1 MDMFHREIED
11 DILNNNQTAEL
22 NSKNDVESFFL
33 LSHELIDLNVN
44 SNFQKGVNTENDKI
58 ELILSESE
66 QIIECSEK
74 IFETIENS
82 DSLNE
87 NVIIDE
93 NTIVD
98 NE

>member
-22 NSKNDVESFFL
+22 NTKSDVDSFFL
-33 LSHELIDLNVN
+33 LSHELIDINVN
-44 SNFQKGVNTENDKI
+44 SEFKKRVNTENDKI
-58 ELILSESE
+58 ELILNESE

-82 DSLNE
+82 DSLN
-87 NVIIDE
+87 D
-93 NTIVD
+93 NTIIGENILID
-98 NE
+98 KE

>member
-1 MDMFHREIED
+1 
-11 DILNNNQTAEL
+11 
-22 NSKNDVESFFL
+22 

-44 SNFQKGVNTENDKI
+44 SEFKKGVNTENDKI

-66 QIIECSEK
+66 QILESTEK

-82 DSLNE
+82 DFLNE
-87 NVIIDE
+87 NVVIDE
-93 NTIVD
+93 NLIVD